1 MSRSQSLRIKS
12 EQAGD
17 VAVLRCV
24 GRIVRGKP
32 LQLLKNAVTSL
43 ARVRVIVLDLSG
55 VERLDCADLGML
67 ISLQGWSRNNGIQ
80 LKLVDPSNFA
90 REMFQR
96 TGLTCVLHISS
107 VGDAVDVLC
116 ESDGTTENVTK
127 RRQLRL
133 LPTNSTSLTERH
145 KYF

>member
-1 MSRSQSLRIKS
+1 MSRSRSLDIRI
-12 EQAGD
+12 EQAGE
-17 VAVLRCV
+17 VAVLQCA

-43 ARVRVIVLDLSG
+43 RQMRVIVLDLAA
-55 VERLDCADLGML
+55 VEMLDCGGLGML
-67 ISLQGWSRNNGIQ
+67 VSLQGWSRNNGIQ

-90 REMFQR
+90 RKMFQQ

-116 ESDGTTENVTK
+116 ESDATTGNVN
-127 RRQLRL
+127 RID
-133 LPTNSTSLTERH
+133 N
-145 KYF
+145 